1 MEATCDNPPA
11 AAAITSGSETTANDD
26 DEEDIDD
33 ALANELKNLKSEKT
47 IRKFQRVDTG
57 VKNILFISTTVR

>member
-1 MEATCDNPPA
+1 MEAKCANPLPA
-11 AAAITSGSETTANDD
+11 EMPSGSETPANDD
-26 DEEDIDD
+26 DEEEDIDD
-33 ALANELKNLKSEKT
+33 ALASELKNLKSEKT